1 VTPRKAVPSGL
12 FEASDALKQSV
23 GFRSAEWDRLPVEPA
38 LDLPPQDGLRVTI
51 RKRVNRGEDPSEEE
65 VRWPEGWPL
74 PQQGSIVLGH
84 TLGGWTEHVEHDLVE
99 GRVIV
104 VLRPQ

>member
-1 VTPRKAVPSGL
+1 VPEPVTDL
-12 FEASDALKQSV
+12 SDDPLWV
-23 GFRSAEWDRLPVEPA
+23 GAPLAP
-38 LDLPPQDGLRVTI
+38 DLPPQDGIRVTI
-51 RKRVNRGEDPSEEE
+51 RKRVNRGEDPAEEE
-65 VRWPEGWPL
+65 VRWPDGWPL
-74 PQQGSIVLGH
+74 PQQGSIVLGR